1 MNKQDLIMLLEFGGW
16 QRSEHMDYYKI
27 TKSSCTTLHILV
39 RIDAVKDWSVLMPIY
54 QRVLRLDIKNAD
66 TPHLTKALINAD
78 LDAFFIELIQLVKW
92 YNKHPA
98 LGLKSS

>member
-16 QRSEHMDYYKI
+16 RRSEHMDYYKI
-27 TKSSCTTLHILV
+27 TKNSYTTIHVLV
-39 RIDAVKDWSVLMPIY
+39 KVAEIKDWSVIMPIY
-54 QRVLRLDIKNAD
+54 ARVLRLDIKNTD
-66 TPHLTKALINAD
+66 TPHLTKALLAAD

-98 LGLKSS
+98 LG